1 MNKILNQLAL
11 SIPIEYKKKLKSAYE
26 STFARTNYQRL
37 AVIGHARTGSN
48 FLLDGLGTSNAIK
61 MYHEIFAGH
70 NREIG
75 QDFER
80 IFATLYEKQPRN
92 IKIVGFKLFYYH
104 LTEQE
109 WNDFLFHD
117 EFSIIHIIRK
127 NKLRTIA
134 SLDIAFKT
142 KQWSADKKSEILRN
156 NKNTILDT
164 SQLMQ
169 RLEKIE
175 NYEDLTRK
183 RFQKEVI

>member
-1 MNKILNQLAL
+1 M
-11 SIPIEYKKKLKSAYE
+11 
-26 STFARTNYQRL
+26 
-37 AVIGHARTGSN
+37 
-48 FLLDGLGTSNAIK
+48 
-61 MYHEIFAGH
+61 
-70 NREIG
+70 
-75 QDFER
+75 
-80 IFATLYEKQPRN
+80 
-92 IKIVGFKLFYYH
+92 
-104 LTEQE
+104 TEQE

-183 RFQKEVI
+183 RFQKRSYLEINYEDLVSMPSETFSRISSYLNIEDIDYKKTKLKKQNPESLQDLIVNYDEVAQLLKNTRFEDYLNS